1 MQLKQKSHSIAAAGT
16 VIAMLLLFLFLWLV
30 RLSTPQQEEEEG
42 VEIAF
47 GNTENAGAG
56 VSPETIVPSQA
67 AAPQVASTAPS
78 ENDLMTQEDEEAL
91 ALARQREQEEKA
103 RKMAEDEAKR
113 IAKEQAEKAEAERL
127 AKEKA
132 LAEQKAKEQAAI
144 AKADKMGSLFGN
156 NASGAQGSGDTQGEG
171 QKGNPV
177 GHGTSGGDS
186 WNLTNRNIK
195 GALPKPQKDFKQ
207 DGKVVVEIRVDEK
220 GNVVSARVTTGTNVS
235 DATTQQL
242 AVEAAKKAKFS
253 ESDQSVQ
260 IGTITYNFRSR

>member
-16 VIAMLLLFLFLWLV
+16 VIAILLLFLFLWFV

-47 GNTENAGAG
+47 GNTENAGG
-56 VSPETIVPSQA
+56 SETVATEAVPLPSQA
-67 AAPQVASTAPS
+67 AAPQVASSAPS

-91 ALARQREQEEKA
+91 ALARQREKEEKA
-103 RKMAEDEAKR
+103 RKLAEDEAKR

-156 NASGAQGSGDTQGEG
+156 NASGAQGSGDSQGEG

-207 DGKVVVEIRVDEK
+207 DGKVVVEIRVDAK

-242 AVEAAKKAKFS
+242 PWRLPKK
-253 ESDQSVQ
+253 
-260 IGTITYNFRSR
+260 RSSPRATNRCK